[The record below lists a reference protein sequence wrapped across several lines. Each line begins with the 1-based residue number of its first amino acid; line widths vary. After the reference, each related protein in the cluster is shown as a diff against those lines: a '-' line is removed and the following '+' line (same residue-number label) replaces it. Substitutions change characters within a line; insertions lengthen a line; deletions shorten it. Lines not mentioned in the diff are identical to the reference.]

1 MVGDSYIDVR
11 DTIPSRLS
19 DEVFQP
25 LDLHRLRPKT
35 QITQEYCTVG
45 MPRCDTKIY
54 VCLSLEK
61 AVCVCVCACVRVCD
75 TRKTASLISINSVH
89 SSTV

>member
-61 AVCVCVCACVRVCD
+61 ALCVCVHVCVCVTHA
-75 TRKTASLISINSVH
+75 KLLA
-89 SSTV
+89 